1 MNRSNFER
9 TIKAERKREQEAY
22 EEFMPKGRK
31 LNKTTR
37 GNSAKR
43 NWQEEEV

>member
-1 MNRSNFER
+1 MFTNQQIEKTIR
-9 TIKAERKREQEAY
+9 TERKREQAAF

-37 GNSAKR
+37 GTSNKR
-43 NWQEEEV
+43 NWE